1 MGDSAQGAPP
11 DASSGEPPRD
21 DDASAAAQGTTDHS
35 EAGTPSDPVLASR
48 DGTLLTLT
56 LNRPHRL
63 NAVSLPLYERLA
75 EELAGAEADRGVRG
89 VILTGSGRAFCAG
102 ADLKAHRDNPQSPE
116 ERRRYIDMAQRAN
129 HLMQT
134 IGTPVVAAVN
144 GHAIGAGLELALSA
158 DFAIVAED
166 AKLRLP
172 EVALGTFVGGGA
184 VYTLAERVGVLKA
197 REIICLGDFFS
208 GTEAAEMGVL
218 NRAVPAGEV
227 LPEAVR
233 LAHRLARRAPI
244 PLAAAKRLI
253 GPARRLSREDAL
265 ERERAAL
272 EQIFGTADWVEGL
285 AAFHE
290 KRAPRFKGK

>member
-1 MGDSAQGAPP
+1 MGD
-11 DASSGEPPRD
+11 RNR
-21 DDASAAAQGTTDHS
+21 H
-35 EAGTPSDPVLASR
+35 PVLASR
-48 DGTLLTLT
+48 DGALLTLT

-63 NAVSLPLYERLA
+63 NAVSLPLYARLVA
-75 EELAGAEADRGVRG
+75 ALEGAEADRAVRC
-89 VILTGSGRAFCAG
+89 VVLTGSGRAFCAG
-102 ADLKAHRDNPQSPE
+102 ADLKAHRDRPQSPE
-116 ERRRYIDMAQRAN
+116 ERRRYIELAQRAN
-129 HLMQT
+129 HLVQT

-158 DFAIVAED
+158 DFAVVADD

-197 REIICLGDFFS
+197 REIVFLGDFFS
-208 GTEAAEMGVL
+208 GAAAAEMGVL
-218 NRAVPAGEV
+218 SRAVPAADV
-227 LPEAVR
+227 LREATR
-233 LAHRLARRAPI
+233 LARRLARRAPI

-253 GPARRLSREDAL
+253 GPAADRSREEAM

-272 EQIFGTADWVEGL
+272 ERIFGTADWREGL

-290 KRAPRFKGK
+290 RRPPEFRGE